1 MCSRYDDV
9 HILFGFDITCLICSG
24 WYVVTGF
31 LPMCMSRKRE
41 ASWMCLKTGFMVC
54 SIIGASVF
62 VPTMFSLGV
71 VGSVIR
77 GNHDS
82 KAVTLSAFM
91 AVLSFAEVVVAVIAA
106 SLCCCCTSWG
116 TSDQQGV
123 VFMNATQPGMI
134 LNLTQT
140 HIPMTTGHQVMM
152 ATGQTGNPVVQ
163 YYPRA
168 QQYQVMTT
176 TQPTVPQSQA
186 SAVGVTQPEPNNVQV
201 FDTNPPA
208 YKE

>member
-71 VGSVIR
+71 VGSIIR
-77 GNHDS
+77 GSNNS
-82 KAVTLSAFM
+82 KAMILSAFM
-91 AVLSFAEVVVAVIAA
+91 AVLTFAEVVVAIIAA
-106 SLCCCCTSWG
+106 SFCCCCSSLKTSN
-116 TSDQQGV
+116 QQGV
-123 VFMNATQPGMI
+123 VIMQGTQPGMFP
-134 LNLTQT
+134 NLPQTQ
-140 HIPMTTGHQVMM
+140 IPMPSGHQVMI
-152 ATGQTGNPVVQ
+152 ASGQTANPIVQ
-163 YYPRA
+163 YPGA

-176 TQPTVPQSQA
+176 TQPTDQQIQ
-186 SAVGVTQPEPNNVQV
+186 AVGGIQSEANSGQV